1 MIAASLKD
9 GEGDAIVDQ
18 LLRKD
23 ADVNMKTS
31 TGQVSLP
38 LSLKVTPWSEISKV
52 LTLLECHPFCYFEK

>member
-18 LLRKD
+18 LLRKG

-31 TGQVSLP
+31 SGQVFLP
-38 LSLKVTPWSEISKV
+38 LSLKLTPGTKISNV
-52 LTLLECHPFCYFEK
+52 LTLIECHPFCYFEK